1 MSERFEVIVIGGGL
15 AGACAAALL
24 ARHAGIEPA
33 RVALLAAQLP
43 GPLAA
48 GAPPELRVAAISR
61 ASEHI
66 LGAAGAWKRLDTQR
80 MCAYERMRVW
90 HESAALDGAGS
101 LCFDAA
107 DLGEP
112 NLGYI
117 AEMGALQRACIESF
131 LESGGVLREAV
142 VDALEFDQGMA
153 RLRASEL
160 VLEARLVV
168 GADGAESLV
177 RESAGL
183 SVRTRDYRQRAIVAT
198 VETVKP
204 HAHTA
209 WQRFLHTGPLALLP
223 LFDGRSSIVWSL
235 DESLARASLDS
246 EPHEFEQRLSS
257 ASAYVLGEVRLASER
272 ASFPLRSL
280 AADSYVAPRCALIG
294 DAAHVIHPLAGQG
307 ANLGLLDAAALCEAV
322 AAAPALR
329 EDPGALRLLR
339 RYERQRRTHN
349 LAMDAAM
356 HVFQRGFAAAR
367 GPAGWL
373 VNQGFAMVDRSGP
386 LKRAFARQALGTAGE
401 LPCLARAAHAE

>member
-33 RVALLAAQLP
+33 RVALLSAQLP
-43 GPLAA
+43 GPMVA

-61 ASEHI
+61 ASEHV
-66 LGAAGAWKRLDTQR
+66 LRAAGAWQRLDLR
-80 MCAYERMRVW
+80 RICAYERMRVW
-90 HESAALDGAGS
+90 HESAAVDGAGS

-112 NLGYI
+112 NLGHI

-131 LESGGVLREAV
+131 RESGGTLREAA
-142 VDALEFDQGMA
+142 VDALEFDQDVA
-153 RLRASEL
+153 RLRSGADL
-160 VLEARLVV
+160 YEARLVI
-168 GADGAESLV
+168 GADGGESLV

-183 SVRTRDYRQRAIVAT
+183 SVRTRDYYQRAIVAT
-198 VETVKP
+198 VQSDQP

-223 LFDGRSSIVWSL
+223 LFDGCSSIVWSL
-235 DESLARASLDS
+235 DESSARPMLEC
-246 EPHEFEQRLSS
+246 EPLEFEQRLSS
-257 ASAYVLGEVRLASER
+257 AAAYALGAMRLASER
-272 ASFPLRSL
+272 ASFPLRSV

-339 RYERQRRTHN
+339 RYEQQRRTHN

-356 HVFQRGFAAAR
+356 HVFQGGFAAAR
-367 GPAGWL
+367 GPAAWL
-373 VNQGFAMVDRSGP
+373 INQGFAMVDRSGT

-401 LPCLARAAHAE
+401 LPRLARAANA

>member
-24 ARHAGIEPA
+24 ARHAGIDAA
-33 RVALLAAQLP
+33 RVALLSAQLP
-43 GPLAA
+43 LPAVA
-48 GAPPELRVAAISR
+48 GAAPELRVAALSR
-61 ASEHI
+61 ASEHV
-66 LGAAGAWKRLDTQR
+66 LRAAGAWQRLDAQR
-80 MCAYERMRVW
+80 LCAYERMRVW
-90 HESAALDGAGS
+90 HESGAVDGVGS

-112 NLGYI
+112 NLGHI
-117 AEMGALQRACIESF
+117 AEMNALQRACIESF
-131 LESGGVLREAV
+131 REAGGLV
-142 VDALEFDQGMA
+142 REAAVDALEFAPDVA
-153 RLRASEL
+153 RLRSGADL
-160 VLEARLVV
+160 FEARLVV
-168 GADGAESLV
+168 GADGGESLV

-183 SVRTRDYRQRAIVAT
+183 PVRTRDYHQRAIVAT
-198 VETVKP
+198 VATAKP

-223 LFDGRSSIVWSL
+223 LFDGCSSIVWSL
-235 DESLARASLDS
+235 DESLARSNLDC
-246 EPHEFEQRLSS
+246 EPREFERRLSS
-257 ASAYVLGEVRLASER
+257 AAAFALGDMRLASER
-272 ASFPLRSL
+272 ASFALRSV

-322 AAAPALR
+322 GAAPSQR

-339 RYERQRRTHN
+339 RYEQRRRTHN

-356 HVFQRGFAAAR
+356 HLFQSGFAAAR
-367 GPAGWL
+367 GPAAWL

-386 LKRAFARQALGTAGE
+386 LKRAFARQALGIAGE
-401 LPCLARAAHAE
+401 LPRLARAANA

>member
-24 ARHAGIEPA
+24 ARHAGIDAA
-33 RVALLAAQLP
+33 RVALLSAQLP
-43 GPLAA
+43 SPAIA
-48 GAPPELRVAAISR
+48 GAAPELRVAALSR
-61 ASEHI
+61 ASEHV
-66 LGAAGAWKRLDTQR
+66 LRAAGAWQRLDAQR
-80 MCAYERMRVW
+80 LCAYERMRVW
-90 HESAALDGAGS
+90 HQSASVDGAGS

-112 NLGYI
+112 NLGHI
-117 AEMGALQRACIESF
+117 VEMNALQRACIESF
-131 LESGGVLREAV
+131 RDSGGVVREAA
-142 VDALEFDQGMA
+142 VDALEFDQSGA
-153 RLRASEL
+153 RLRSGADL
-160 VLEARLVV
+160 FEARLVV
-168 GADGAESLV
+168 GADGGESLV

-183 SVRTRDYRQRAIVAT
+183 SVRTRDYHQRAIVAT
-198 VETVKP
+198 VATGKP

-223 LFDGRSSIVWSL
+223 LFDGCSSIVWSL
-235 DESLARASLDS
+235 DESLARSNLDC

-257 ASAYVLGEVRLASER
+257 AAAHALGEVRLASER
-272 ASFPLRSL
+272 ASFPLRSV

-322 AAAPALR
+322 AVAPSLR

-339 RYERQRRTHN
+339 RYEQQRRTHN

-356 HVFQRGFAAAR
+356 HVFQSGFAASR
-367 GPAGWL
+367 GPAAWL
-373 VNQGFAMVDRSGP
+373 LNQGFAMVDRSGP
-386 LKRAFARQALGTAGE
+386 LKRAFARHALGTAGE
-401 LPCLARAAHAE
+401 LPRLAQAANA

>member
-1 MSERFEVIVIGGGL
+1 VSERFEVIVIGGGL

-33 RVALLAAQLP
+33 RVALLTAQLP
-43 GPLAA
+43 GPATA
-48 GAPPELRVAAISR
+48 GAPPELRVAALSR
-61 ASEHI
+61 ASEHV
-66 LGAAGAWKRLDTQR
+66 LGAAGAWQRLDMAR
-80 MCAYERMRVW
+80 ICAYERMRVW
-90 HESAALDGAGS
+90 HESAAVDGAGS

-107 DLGEP
+107 ELGEP
-112 NLGYI
+112 NLGHI
-117 AEMGALQRACIESF
+117 AEMSALQRACIESF
-131 LESGGVLREAV
+131 RNAGGMLREAA
-142 VDALEFDQGMA
+142 VDALEIDQDVA
-153 RLRASEL
+153 RLHAGAD

-168 GADGAESLV
+168 GADGGESLV
-177 RESAGL
+177 RERAGL
-183 SVRTRDYRQRAIVAT
+183 SVRTRDYHQRAIVAT
-198 VETVKP
+198 VETGKP

-209 WQRFLHTGPLALLP
+209 WQRFLRTGPLALLP
-223 LFDGRSSIVWSL
+223 LFDGHSSIVWSL
-235 DESLARASLDS
+235 DESLAHAALECDPR
-246 EPHEFEQRLSS
+246 EFEQRLSS
-257 ASAYVLGEVRLASER
+257 AAAFALGEVRLASER
-272 ASFPLRSL
+272 ASFPLRSV

-339 RYERQRRTHN
+339 RYEQQRRTHN

-356 HVFQRGFAAAR
+356 HVFQSGFAAAR
-367 GPAGWL
+367 GPAAWL

-401 LPCLARAAHAE
+401 LPRLARAANA

>member
-1 MSERFEVIVIGGGL
+1 VSERFEVIVIGGGL

-24 ARHAGIEPA
+24 ARHAGIEAA
-33 RVALLAAQLP
+33 RVALLTAQLP
-43 GPLAA
+43 GLLRV

-61 ASEHI
+61 ASEHV
-66 LGAAGAWKRLDTQR
+66 LRAAGAWERLDASR
-80 MCAYERMRVW
+80 LCAYERMRVW
-90 HESAALDGAGS
+90 HESAAMDGVGS
-101 LCFDAA
+101 LYFDAA

-112 NLGYI
+112 NLGHI
-117 AEMGALQRACIESF
+117 AEMGTLQRACIESF
-131 LESGGVLREAV
+131 RAAGGVLREAA
-142 VDALEFDQGMA
+142 VDALEFDQAGA
-153 RLRASEL
+153 RLRSGADQF
-160 VLEARLVV
+160 EARLVV
-168 GADGAESLV
+168 GADGGESLV

-183 SVRTRDYRQRAIVAT
+183 AVRTRDYHQRAIVAT
-198 VETVKP
+198 VTTARP

-223 LFDGRSSIVWSL
+223 LFDGSSSIVWSL
-235 DESLARASLDS
+235 DESFARANLEC
-246 EPHEFEQRLSS
+246 EPQEFEHRLSS
-257 ASAYVLGEVRLASER
+257 AAAYALGDVRLASER
-272 ASFPLRSL
+272 ASFALRSV

-339 RYERQRRTHN
+339 RYEQQRRTHN

-356 HVFQRGFAAAR
+356 HIFQSGFAAAR
-367 GPAGWL
+367 GPAAWL
-373 VNQGFAMVDRSGP
+373 VNQGFAMVNRSGP

-401 LPCLARAAHAE
+401 LPRFARAANA